1 MKFVRLTSIL
11 TSLTH
16 YLEAKRA
23 LLPALT
29 LISIGS
35 STLLLYQNCAP
46 APQAESSS
54 SASRTGV
61 YSSTIGGYTGG
72 GTSGAGGGAMPG
84 AVVPGG
90 VTPTDGS
97 GGTAPGSTTPGAP
110 GGTMPGGT
118 IPVDGGG
125 TGGNGGTGVQ
135 PGGGTGG
142 ATTSLVWQYQPDDLT
157 LEEGGAL
164 TLSAYAT
171 KGYEGVTYQW
181 YKNGTAISGAT
192 SYLYRQFLIPRSA
205 AGQYYVIAKSGA
217 DTIRSYSVTIKV
229 RAARAPCAAGFYGP
243 YPGSGKFEVYWHE
256 STIGRTN
263 AKIELKEEVEDAY
276 ITEMPYEYYY
286 NNPVIFFPCKELYQC
301 RNGKFYL
308 LKKLCPNPDTGGGG

>member
-1 MKFVRLTSIL
+1 MKFVRLTSLL

-16 YLEAKRA
+16 YLESKKA

-29 LISIGS
+29 LISVGS

-46 APQAESSS
+46 TPQTESSS
-54 SASRTGV
+54 SASRSGV

-72 GTSGAGGGAMPG
+72 NGGGSAPG
-84 AVVPGG
+84 AVIPGG
-90 VTPTDGS
+90 VTPTEGS
-97 GGTAPGSTTPGAP
+97 GGTAPGNTTPGAP

-118 IPVDGGG
+118 IPVDGGSG
-125 TGGNGGTGVQ
+125 GNAPGNGGTGLQ

-142 ATTSLVWQYQPDDLT
+142 SSTSLVWQYQPEDLT

-243 YPGSGKFEVYWHE
+243 YPNSGKYEVYWHE
-256 STIGRTN
+256 SSIGRTN
-263 AKIELKEEVEDAY
+263 AKIEIKEEVEDAY
-276 ITEMPYEYYY
+276 ITEMPYEYYG
-286 NNPVIFFPCKELYQC
+286 NPFFIYQCRELYQC

-308 LKKLCPNPDTGGGG
+308 LKKLCPAPDTGGAG